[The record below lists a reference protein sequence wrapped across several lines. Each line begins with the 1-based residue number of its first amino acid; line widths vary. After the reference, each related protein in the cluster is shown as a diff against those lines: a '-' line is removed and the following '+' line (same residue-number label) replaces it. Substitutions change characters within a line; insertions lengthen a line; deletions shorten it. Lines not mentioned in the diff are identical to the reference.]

1 MYNLIYLYKKF
12 KNYQTK
18 IMLYKKIKGYLK
30 KLSIKKYIYTHT
42 HIYIYIYIYTHMKIC
57 RIILQMKKGDN

>member
-1 MYNLIYLYKKF
+1 MYNLIYLCKKF

-30 KLSIKKYIYTHT
+30 KLSIKKYTHT
-42 HIYIYIYIYTHMKIC
+42 HIYIYTHEDMSNNFTNE
-57 RIILQMKKGDN
+57 KGGN